1 MTDSNVITLN
11 KLEQNDPLQEV
22 LREGAR
28 KMLAAA
34 IEAEIAIFIEQHSA
48 LQTDEGKAAVV
59 RNGYLPQ
66 RPIQTEL
73 SLGVTVKQQGQ
84 HHLWRVRRTSATSI
98 GLFYRTGV

>member
-1 MTDSNVITLN
+1 MTDSNIITLN
-11 KLEQNDPLQEV
+11 KPEQNDPLQEV

-48 LQTDEGKAAVV
+48 LQTDEGKAVVV

-66 RPIQTEL
+66 RPIQTGLGCFVCSTITECWLLCPRSL
-73 SLGVTVKQQGQ
+73 SDFSALT
-84 HHLWRVRRTSATSI
+84 RTI
-98 GLFYRTGV
+98 W